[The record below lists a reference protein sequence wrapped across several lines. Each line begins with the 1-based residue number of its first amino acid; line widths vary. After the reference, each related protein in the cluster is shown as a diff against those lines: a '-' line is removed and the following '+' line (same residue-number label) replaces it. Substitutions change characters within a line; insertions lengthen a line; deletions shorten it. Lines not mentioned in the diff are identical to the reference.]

1 MQPNPKTAKVSK
13 TWKLKPKKEVEGSA
27 GLEGSCWVF
36 EKERETERER
46 EKENIHTYIHINIHV
61 YTHRYI
67 CKTM

>member
-46 EKENIHTYIHINIHV
+46 ERKRIYIHTY
-61 YTHRYI
+61 T
-67 CKTM
+67 